1 MTCITVLDFPSS
13 KISKDLAAKY
23 GYDEFIVRRWL
34 AFFGEDAKQILEAME
49 KGVPKYIRVNTLK
62 IGEDELVERLEKRGF
77 VLKKTE
83 VPYCYEI
90 VEEPFSIG
98 ATPEYLMGYYY
109 VMDKSS
115 CIPPLEL
122 NPKLDELVVDFA
134 ASPGGKTTFLA
145 QLMKNRGKLL
155 AIEANPDRIQPLVDN
170 IHRMGVMNTA
180 VIRMNAA
187 RFHQLGIKADKILL
201 DAPCT
206 GEGIIHK
213 DPSRKGSRGEEDI
226 RFCSSLQ
233 LDLLRSAIMSLK
245 VGGTVVYSTCSM
257 TPEENELVV
266 SKVMEEF
273 DVHLEDVG
281 YGDSAFTEL
290 PGMKLNSG
298 LRKAKRLYP
307 HKHGCSGFFIAKIVR
322 DGG

>member
-1 MTCITVLDFPSS
+1 MTVLDFPSS
-13 KISKDLAAKY
+13 DLSRELAIKY
-23 GYDEFIVRRWL
+23 GYDEFMVRRWL
-34 AFFGEDAKQILEAME
+34 AFFGEDARQIIEAME
-49 KGVPKYIRVNTLK
+49 RGVPKYIRVNTIK
-62 IGEDELVERLEKRGF
+62 TGEDELVERLEKRGF
-77 VLKKTE
+77 ELEKTE

-90 VEEPFSIG
+90 VEEPFSVG

-122 NPKLDELVVDFA
+122 DPKPDELVVDFA
-134 ASPGGKTTFLA
+134 ASPGGKTTFMA
-145 QLMKNRGKLL
+145 QLMSNRGKIL
-155 AIEANPDRIQPLVDN
+155 ALEANPERIQPLVDN
-170 IHRMGVMNTA
+170 IHRMGVLNTA

-213 DPSRKGSRGEEDI
+213 DPSRKTSRGEEDI
-226 RFCSSLQ
+226 EFCSSLQ
-233 LDLLRSAIMSLK
+233 TELLRSAILSLRP
-245 VGGTVVYSTCSM
+245 GGTVVYSTCSM

-266 SKVMEEF
+266 SRIMKEF
-273 DVHLEDVG
+273 HVHLEEVG
-281 YGDSAFTEL
+281 YGDNALTEVAGL
-290 PGMKLNSG
+290 KLNPE
-298 LRKAKRLYP
+298 LRKAKRLFP
-307 HKHGCSGFFIAKIVR
+307 HRHSCSGFFIAKIVR